1 MLKKAITIILALA
14 MMSGTSVF
22 ASNET
27 EESNNATQIE
37 QSSEVTAFESDISRA
52 VSLGI
57 INNENYNFNDDITR
71 EQFCNFVYNLV
82 NPIKELPIFKYERA
96 PFDDTNGNDKITV
109 LYSAKIVSGKG
120 DYIFSP
126 NDKLTREEAATILCR
141 AANYLD
147 IELPLAKV
155 DMSYADNSEISSWA
169 VSFVYSLKTLNILNN
184 TDENFNPKA
193 NITISQAVSA
203 LVRLYD
209 KNRQVIIRP
218 NLSRNIIL
226 ILHQITKYS
235 CLFYTN
241 PFFVFVLLL
250 QFFFACKKYIDALHK
265 AVLFLAH
272 VEFKEMGEHETKGE
286 FYEKRITT

>member
-22 ASNET
+22 AT

-37 QSSEVTAFESDISRA
+37 QNSEVTAFESDISRA

-57 INNENYNFNDDITR
+57 IDNKNYNFNDDITR

-169 VSFVYSLKTLNILNN
+169 VSSVYSLKTLNILNN
-184 TDENFNPKA
+184 TDKNFNPKA

-209 KNRQVIIRP
+209 KT
-218 NLSRNIIL
+218 S
-226 ILHQITKYS
+226 K
-235 CLFYTN
+235 
-241 PFFVFVLLL
+241 
-250 QFFFACKKYIDALHK
+250 
-265 AVLFLAH
+265 
-272 VEFKEMGEHETKGE
+272 
-286 FYEKRITT
+286 

>member
-37 QSSEVTAFESDISRA
+37 QNSEVTAFESDISRA

-57 INNENYNFNDDITR
+57 INNDDITR
-71 EQFCNFVYNLV
+71 EQFCNFVYNWV

-147 IELPLAKV
+147 IELPLVKV

-169 VSFVYSLKTLNILNN
+169 VSSVYSLKTLNILNN

-203 LVRLYD
+203 LVRL
-209 KNRQVIIRP
+209 
-218 NLSRNIIL
+218 S
-226 ILHQITKYS
+226 
-235 CLFYTN
+235 
-241 PFFVFVLLL
+241 
-250 QFFFACKKYIDALHK
+250 
-265 AVLFLAH
+265 
-272 VEFKEMGEHETKGE
+272 
-286 FYEKRITT
+286 

>member
-14 MMSGTSVF
+14 MMSVTSVF

-37 QSSEVTAFESDISRA
+37 QNSEVTAFESDISRA

-57 INNENYNFNDDITR
+57 IDNKNYNFNDDITR
-71 EQFCNFVYNLV
+71 EQFCNFVYNFV

-169 VSFVYSLKTLNILNN
+169 VSSVYSLKTLNILNN
-184 TDENFNPKA
+184 TDKNFNPKA

-209 KNRQVIIRP
+209 KT
-218 NLSRNIIL
+218 S
-226 ILHQITKYS
+226 K
-235 CLFYTN
+235 
-241 PFFVFVLLL
+241 
-250 QFFFACKKYIDALHK
+250 
-265 AVLFLAH
+265 
-272 VEFKEMGEHETKGE
+272 
-286 FYEKRITT
+286 

>member
-1 MLKKAITIILALA
+1 MLKKAITIILALT

-37 QSSEVTAFESDISRA
+37 QSSEVTAFESNISRA

-57 INNENYNFNDDITR
+57 INNENYTFNDDITR

-109 LYSAKIVSGKG
+109 LYSAKIVSGKD

-155 DMSYADNSEISSWA
+155 DMSYADNYTKSQ
-169 VSFVYSLKTLNILNN
+169 NILVYFIPILFSFLCYFY
-184 TDENFNPKA
+184 NFSLLAK
-193 NITISQAVSA
+193 NILT
-203 LVRLYD
+203 
-209 KNRQVIIRP
+209 
-218 NLSRNIIL
+218 
-226 ILHQITKYS
+226 HCTKPCYS
-235 CLFYTN
+235 
-241 PFFVFVLLL
+241 
-250 QFFFACKKYIDALHK
+250 
-265 AVLFLAH
+265 
-272 VEFKEMGEHETKGE
+272 
-286 FYEKRITT
+286 

>member
-14 MMSGTSVF
+14 MMSVTSVF

-37 QSSEVTAFESDISRA
+37 QNDEVTAFESDISRA

-57 INNENYNFNDDITR
+57 IDNKNYNFNDDITR

-184 TDENFNPKA
+184 TDKNFNPKA

-209 KNRQVIIRP
+209 KT
-218 NLSRNIIL
+218 S
-226 ILHQITKYS
+226 K
-235 CLFYTN
+235 
-241 PFFVFVLLL
+241 
-250 QFFFACKKYIDALHK
+250 
-265 AVLFLAH
+265 
-272 VEFKEMGEHETKGE
+272 
-286 FYEKRITT
+286 

>member
-37 QSSEVTAFESDISRA
+37 QNSEVTAFESDISRA

-82 NPIKELPIFKYERA
+82 NPIKELPIF
-96 PFDDTNGNDKITV
+96 NDKITV

-209 KNRQVIIRP
+209 K
-218 NLSRNIIL
+218 
-226 ILHQITKYS
+226 TDK
-235 CLFYTN
+235 
-241 PFFVFVLLL
+241 
-250 QFFFACKKYIDALHK
+250 
-265 AVLFLAH
+265 
-272 VEFKEMGEHETKGE
+272 
-286 FYEKRITT
+286 

>member
-96 PFDDTNGNDKITV
+96 PF
-109 LYSAKIVSGKG
+109 L
-120 DYIFSP
+120 
-126 NDKLTREEAATILCR
+126 
-141 AANYLD
+141 
-147 IELPLAKV
+147 
-155 DMSYADNSEISSWA
+155 
-169 VSFVYSLKTLNILNN
+169 SLIH
-184 TDENFNPKA
+184 
-193 NITISQAVSA
+193 I
-203 LVRLYD
+203 
-209 KNRQVIIRP
+209 
-218 NLSRNIIL
+218 
-226 ILHQITKYS
+226 
-235 CLFYTN
+235 
-241 PFFVFVLLL
+241 
-250 QFFFACKKYIDALHK
+250 
-265 AVLFLAH
+265 
-272 VEFKEMGEHETKGE
+272 
-286 FYEKRITT
+286 

>member
-1 MLKKAITIILALA
+1 MLKKAITIILALT

-37 QSSEVTAFESDISRA
+37 QSSEVTAFESNISRA

-109 LYSAKIVSGKG
+109 LYSAKIVSGKD

-169 VSFVYSLKTLNILNN
+169 VSSVYSLKTLNILNN
-184 TDENFNPKA
+184 TDENVNPKA

-209 KNRQVIIRP
+209 K
-218 NLSRNIIL
+218 
-226 ILHQITKYS
+226 TDK
-235 CLFYTN
+235 
-241 PFFVFVLLL
+241 
-250 QFFFACKKYIDALHK
+250 
-265 AVLFLAH
+265 
-272 VEFKEMGEHETKGE
+272 
-286 FYEKRITT
+286 

>member
-14 MMSGTSVF
+14 MMSVTSVF

-37 QSSEVTAFESDISRA
+37 QNDEVTAFESDISRA

-57 INNENYNFNDDITR
+57 IDNKNYNFNDDITR

-169 VSFVYSLKTLNILNN
+169 VSSVYSLKTLNILNN
-184 TDENFNPKA
+184 TDKNFNPKA

-203 LVRLYD
+203 LVGLYD
-209 KNRQVIIRP
+209 KT
-218 NLSRNIIL
+218 S
-226 ILHQITKYS
+226 K
-235 CLFYTN
+235 
-241 PFFVFVLLL
+241 
-250 QFFFACKKYIDALHK
+250 
-265 AVLFLAH
+265 
-272 VEFKEMGEHETKGE
+272 
-286 FYEKRITT
+286 

>member
-14 MMSGTSVF
+14 MMSVTSVF

-57 INNENYNFNDDITR
+57 IDNKNYNFNDDITR

-169 VSFVYSLKTLNILNN
+169 VSSVYSLKTLNILNN
-184 TDENFNPKA
+184 TDKNFNPKA

-209 KNRQVIIRP
+209 KT
-218 NLSRNIIL
+218 S
-226 ILHQITKYS
+226 K
-235 CLFYTN
+235 
-241 PFFVFVLLL
+241 
-250 QFFFACKKYIDALHK
+250 
-265 AVLFLAH
+265 
-272 VEFKEMGEHETKGE
+272 
-286 FYEKRITT
+286 

>member
-14 MMSGTSVF
+14 MMSVTSVF

-37 QSSEVTAFESDISRA
+37 QNDEVTAFESDISRA

-71 EQFCNFVYNLV
+71 EQFCNFVYNFV

-169 VSFVYSLKTLNILNN
+169 VSSVYSLKTLNILNN
-184 TDENFNPKA
+184 TDKNFNPKA

-209 KNRQVIIRP
+209 KT
-218 NLSRNIIL
+218 S
-226 ILHQITKYS
+226 K
-235 CLFYTN
+235 
-241 PFFVFVLLL
+241 
-250 QFFFACKKYIDALHK
+250 
-265 AVLFLAH
+265 
-272 VEFKEMGEHETKGE
+272 
-286 FYEKRITT
+286 

>member
-14 MMSGTSVF
+14 MMSGTYVF

-37 QSSEVTAFESDISRA
+37 QNGEVTAFESDISRA

-57 INNENYNFNDDITR
+57 IDNENYNFNDDITR

-141 AANYLD
+141 AANYLG

-169 VSFVYSLKTLNILNN
+169 VSSVYSLKTLNILNN
-184 TDENFNPKA
+184 TDKNFNPKA
-193 NITISQAVSA
+193 NIIISQAVSA

-209 KNRQVIIRP
+209 K
-218 NLSRNIIL
+218 
-226 ILHQITKYS
+226 TDK
-235 CLFYTN
+235 
-241 PFFVFVLLL
+241 
-250 QFFFACKKYIDALHK
+250 
-265 AVLFLAH
+265 
-272 VEFKEMGEHETKGE
+272 
-286 FYEKRITT
+286 

>member
-14 MMSGTSVF
+14 MMSVTSVF

-37 QSSEVTAFESDISRA
+37 QNSEVTAFESDISRA

-71 EQFCNFVYNLV
+71 EQFCNFVYNFV

-109 LYSAKIVSGKG
+109 LYSANIVSGKG

-169 VSFVYSLKTLNILNN
+169 VSSVYSLKTLNILNN
-184 TDENFNPKA
+184 TDKNFNPKA

-209 KNRQVIIRP
+209 KT
-218 NLSRNIIL
+218 S
-226 ILHQITKYS
+226 K
-235 CLFYTN
+235 
-241 PFFVFVLLL
+241 
-250 QFFFACKKYIDALHK
+250 
-265 AVLFLAH
+265 
-272 VEFKEMGEHETKGE
+272 
-286 FYEKRITT
+286 

>member
-14 MMSGTSVF
+14 MMSVTSVF

-37 QSSEVTAFESDISRA
+37 QNDEVTAFESDISRA

-71 EQFCNFVYNLV
+71 EQFCNFVYNWV

-169 VSFVYSLKTLNILNN
+169 VSSVYSLKTLNILNN
-184 TDENFNPKA
+184 TDKNFNPKA

-209 KNRQVIIRP
+209 KT
-218 NLSRNIIL
+218 S
-226 ILHQITKYS
+226 K
-235 CLFYTN
+235 
-241 PFFVFVLLL
+241 
-250 QFFFACKKYIDALHK
+250 
-265 AVLFLAH
+265 
-272 VEFKEMGEHETKGE
+272 
-286 FYEKRITT
+286 

>member
-14 MMSGTSVF
+14 MMSVTSVF

-37 QSSEVTAFESDISRA
+37 QNDEVTAFESDISRA

-57 INNENYNFNDDITR
+57 IDNKNYNFNDDITR

-155 DMSYADNSEISSWA
+155 DMSYDDNSEISSWA
-169 VSFVYSLKTLNILNN
+169 VSSVYSLKTLNILNN
-184 TDENFNPKA
+184 TDKNFNPKA

-209 KNRQVIIRP
+209 KT
-218 NLSRNIIL
+218 S
-226 ILHQITKYS
+226 K
-235 CLFYTN
+235 
-241 PFFVFVLLL
+241 
-250 QFFFACKKYIDALHK
+250 
-265 AVLFLAH
+265 
-272 VEFKEMGEHETKGE
+272 
-286 FYEKRITT
+286 

>member
-14 MMSGTSVF
+14 MMSVTSVF

-169 VSFVYSLKTLNILNN
+169 VSSVYSLKTLNILNN
-184 TDENFNPKA
+184 TDKNFNPKA

-203 LVRLYD
+203 LVRL
-209 KNRQVIIRP
+209 
-218 NLSRNIIL
+218 S
-226 ILHQITKYS
+226 
-235 CLFYTN
+235 
-241 PFFVFVLLL
+241 
-250 QFFFACKKYIDALHK
+250 
-265 AVLFLAH
+265 
-272 VEFKEMGEHETKGE
+272 
-286 FYEKRITT
+286 

>member
-14 MMSGTSVF
+14 MMSVTSVF

-37 QSSEVTAFESDISRA
+37 QNSEVTAFESDISRA

-57 INNENYNFNDDITR
+57 INNKNYNFNDDITR

-169 VSFVYSLKTLNILNN
+169 VSSVYSLKTLNILNN
-184 TDENFNPKA
+184 TDKNFNPKA

-209 KNRQVIIRP
+209 KT
-218 NLSRNIIL
+218 S
-226 ILHQITKYS
+226 K
-235 CLFYTN
+235 
-241 PFFVFVLLL
+241 
-250 QFFFACKKYIDALHK
+250 
-265 AVLFLAH
+265 
-272 VEFKEMGEHETKGE
+272 
-286 FYEKRITT
+286 

>member
-1 MLKKAITIILALA
+1 MLKKAITIILALT

-37 QSSEVTAFESDISRA
+37 QSSEVTAFESNISRA

-109 LYSAKIVSGKG
+109 LYSAKIVSGKD

-169 VSFVYSLKTLNILNN
+169 VSSVYSLKTLNILNN
-184 TDENFNPKA
+184 TDKNFNPKA

-209 KNRQVIIRP
+209 K
-218 NLSRNIIL
+218 
-226 ILHQITKYS
+226 TDK
-235 CLFYTN
+235 
-241 PFFVFVLLL
+241 
-250 QFFFACKKYIDALHK
+250 
-265 AVLFLAH
+265 
-272 VEFKEMGEHETKGE
+272 
-286 FYEKRITT
+286 

>member
-14 MMSGTSVF
+14 MMSVTSVF

-37 QSSEVTAFESDISRA
+37 QNDEVTAFESDISRA

-57 INNENYNFNDDITR
+57 IDNKNYNFNDDITR
-71 EQFCNFVYNLV
+71 EQFCNFVYNFV

-169 VSFVYSLKTLNILNN
+169 VSSVYSLKTLNILNN
-184 TDENFNPKA
+184 TDKNFNPKA

-209 KNRQVIIRP
+209 KT
-218 NLSRNIIL
+218 S
-226 ILHQITKYS
+226 K
-235 CLFYTN
+235 
-241 PFFVFVLLL
+241 
-250 QFFFACKKYIDALHK
+250 
-265 AVLFLAH
+265 
-272 VEFKEMGEHETKGE
+272 
-286 FYEKRITT
+286 

>member
-1 MLKKAITIILALA
+1 

-37 QSSEVTAFESDISRA
+37 QNSEVTAFESDISRA

-71 EQFCNFVYNLV
+71 EQFCNFVYNWV

-147 IELPLAKV
+147 IELPLVKV

-169 VSFVYSLKTLNILNN
+169 VSSVYSLKTLNILNN
-184 TDENFNPKA
+184 TDKNFNPKA

-209 KNRQVIIRP
+209 KT
-218 NLSRNIIL
+218 S
-226 ILHQITKYS
+226 K
-235 CLFYTN
+235 
-241 PFFVFVLLL
+241 
-250 QFFFACKKYIDALHK
+250 
-265 AVLFLAH
+265 
-272 VEFKEMGEHETKGE
+272 
-286 FYEKRITT
+286 

>member
-27 EESNNATQIE
+27 GESNNATQIE
-37 QSSEVTAFESDISRA
+37 QNGEVTAFESDISRA

-57 INNENYNFNDDITR
+57 IDNENYNFNDDITR

-155 DMSYADNSEISSWA
+155 DISYADNSEISSWA
-169 VSFVYSLKTLNILNN
+169 VSSVYSLKTLNILNN
-184 TDENFNPKA
+184 TDKNFNPKA

-209 KNRQVIIRP
+209 K
-218 NLSRNIIL
+218 
-226 ILHQITKYS
+226 TDK
-235 CLFYTN
+235 
-241 PFFVFVLLL
+241 
-250 QFFFACKKYIDALHK
+250 
-265 AVLFLAH
+265 
-272 VEFKEMGEHETKGE
+272 
-286 FYEKRITT
+286 

>member
-14 MMSGTSVF
+14 MMSVTSVF

-37 QSSEVTAFESDISRA
+37 QNDEVTAFESDISRA

-57 INNENYNFNDDITR
+57 IDNKNYNFNDDITR

-141 AANYLD
+141 TANYLD

-169 VSFVYSLKTLNILNN
+169 VSSVYSLKTLNILNN
-184 TDENFNPKA
+184 TDKNFNPKA

-203 LVRLYD
+203 LVRL
-209 KNRQVIIRP
+209 
-218 NLSRNIIL
+218 S
-226 ILHQITKYS
+226 
-235 CLFYTN
+235 
-241 PFFVFVLLL
+241 
-250 QFFFACKKYIDALHK
+250 
-265 AVLFLAH
+265 
-272 VEFKEMGEHETKGE
+272 
-286 FYEKRITT
+286 

>member
-1 MLKKAITIILALA
+1 MLKKAITIILALT

-37 QSSEVTAFESDISRA
+37 QSSEVTAFESNISRA

-169 VSFVYSLKTLNILNN
+169 VSSVYSLKTLNILNN
-184 TDENFNPKA
+184 TDKNFNPKA

-209 KNRQVIIRP
+209 KT
-218 NLSRNIIL
+218 S
-226 ILHQITKYS
+226 K
-235 CLFYTN
+235 
-241 PFFVFVLLL
+241 
-250 QFFFACKKYIDALHK
+250 
-265 AVLFLAH
+265 
-272 VEFKEMGEHETKGE
+272 
-286 FYEKRITT
+286 

>member
-14 MMSGTSVF
+14 MMSVTSVF

-37 QSSEVTAFESDISRA
+37 QSSEVTAFESNISRA

-169 VSFVYSLKTLNILNN
+169 VSSVYSLKTLNILNN
-184 TDENFNPKA
+184 TDKNFNPKA

-209 KNRQVIIRP
+209 KT
-218 NLSRNIIL
+218 S
-226 ILHQITKYS
+226 K
-235 CLFYTN
+235 
-241 PFFVFVLLL
+241 
-250 QFFFACKKYIDALHK
+250 
-265 AVLFLAH
+265 
-272 VEFKEMGEHETKGE
+272 
-286 FYEKRITT
+286 

>member
-14 MMSGTSVF
+14 MMSVTSVF

-37 QSSEVTAFESDISRA
+37 QNDEVTAFESDISRA

-57 INNENYNFNDDITR
+57 IDNKNYNFNDDITR

-169 VSFVYSLKTLNILNN
+169 VSSVYSLKTLNILNN
-184 TDENFNPKA
+184 TDKNFNPKA
-193 NITISQAVSA
+193 NIIISQAVSA

-209 KNRQVIIRP
+209 KT
-218 NLSRNIIL
+218 S
-226 ILHQITKYS
+226 K
-235 CLFYTN
+235 
-241 PFFVFVLLL
+241 
-250 QFFFACKKYIDALHK
+250 
-265 AVLFLAH
+265 
-272 VEFKEMGEHETKGE
+272 
-286 FYEKRITT
+286 

>member
-14 MMSGTSVF
+14 MMSVTSVF

-37 QSSEVTAFESDISRA
+37 QNDEVTAFESDISRA

-57 INNENYNFNDDITR
+57 IDNNNYNFNDDITR
-71 EQFCNFVYNLV
+71 EQFCNFVYNWV

-169 VSFVYSLKTLNILNN
+169 VSSVYSLKTLNILNN
-184 TDENFNPKA
+184 TDKNFNPKA

-209 KNRQVIIRP
+209 KT
-218 NLSRNIIL
+218 S
-226 ILHQITKYS
+226 K
-235 CLFYTN
+235 
-241 PFFVFVLLL
+241 
-250 QFFFACKKYIDALHK
+250 
-265 AVLFLAH
+265 
-272 VEFKEMGEHETKGE
+272 
-286 FYEKRITT
+286 

>member
-14 MMSGTSVF
+14 MMSVTSVF

-37 QSSEVTAFESDISRA
+37 QNDEVTAFESDISRA

-57 INNENYNFNDDITR
+57 IDNKNYNFNDDITR

-169 VSFVYSLKTLNILNN
+169 VPSVYSLKTLNILNN
-184 TDENFNPKA
+184 TDKNFNPKA

-209 KNRQVIIRP
+209 KT
-218 NLSRNIIL
+218 S
-226 ILHQITKYS
+226 K
-235 CLFYTN
+235 
-241 PFFVFVLLL
+241 
-250 QFFFACKKYIDALHK
+250 
-265 AVLFLAH
+265 
-272 VEFKEMGEHETKGE
+272 
-286 FYEKRITT
+286 

>member
-14 MMSGTSVF
+14 MMSVTSVF

-37 QSSEVTAFESDISRA
+37 QNSEVTAFESDISRA

-57 INNENYNFNDDITR
+57 IDNKNYNFNDDITR
-71 EQFCNFVYNLV
+71 EQFCNFVYNWV

-169 VSFVYSLKTLNILNN
+169 VSSVYGLKTLNILNN
-184 TDENFNPKA
+184 TDKNFNPKA

-209 KNRQVIIRP
+209 KT
-218 NLSRNIIL
+218 S
-226 ILHQITKYS
+226 K
-235 CLFYTN
+235 
-241 PFFVFVLLL
+241 
-250 QFFFACKKYIDALHK
+250 
-265 AVLFLAH
+265 
-272 VEFKEMGEHETKGE
+272 
-286 FYEKRITT
+286 

>member
-1 MLKKAITIILALA
+1 MQAMKQKKAT
-14 MMSGTSVF
+14 
-22 ASNET
+22 
-27 EESNNATQIE
+27 TQLKL
-37 QSSEVTAFESDISRA
+37 SKTDEVTAFESDISRA

-57 INNENYNFNDDITR
+57 IDNKNYNFNDDITR

-169 VSFVYSLKTLNILNN
+169 VSSVYSLKTLNILNN
-184 TDENFNPKA
+184 TDKNFNPKA

-209 KNRQVIIRP
+209 IVRLSNINRLNIR
-218 NLSRNIIL
+218 
-226 ILHQITKYS
+226 T
-235 CLFYTN
+235 
-241 PFFVFVLLL
+241 
-250 QFFFACKKYIDALHK
+250 
-265 AVLFLAH
+265 
-272 VEFKEMGEHETKGE
+272 
-286 FYEKRITT
+286 

>member
-14 MMSGTSVF
+14 MMSVTSVF

-37 QSSEVTAFESDISRA
+37 QNDEVTAFESDISRA

-57 INNENYNFNDDITR
+57 IDNKNYNFNDGITR

-169 VSFVYSLKTLNILNN
+169 VSSVYSLKTLNILNN
-184 TDENFNPKA
+184 TDKNFNPKA

-209 KNRQVIIRP
+209 KT
-218 NLSRNIIL
+218 S
-226 ILHQITKYS
+226 K
-235 CLFYTN
+235 
-241 PFFVFVLLL
+241 
-250 QFFFACKKYIDALHK
+250 
-265 AVLFLAH
+265 
-272 VEFKEMGEHETKGE
+272 
-286 FYEKRITT
+286 

>member
-1 MLKKAITIILALA
+1 MLKKAITIILALT

-37 QSSEVTAFESDISRA
+37 QSSEVTAFESNISRA

-109 LYSAKIVSGKG
+109 LYSAKIVSGKD

-169 VSFVYSLKTLNILNN
+169 VSSVYSLKTLNILNN

-193 NITISQAVSA
+193 NITDRKSV
-203 LVRLYD
+203 V
-209 KNRQVIIRP
+209 
-218 NLSRNIIL
+218 
-226 ILHQITKYS
+226 
-235 CLFYTN
+235 
-241 PFFVFVLLL
+241 
-250 QFFFACKKYIDALHK
+250 
-265 AVLFLAH
+265 
-272 VEFKEMGEHETKGE
+272 
-286 FYEKRITT
+286 

>member
-14 MMSGTSVF
+14 MMSVTSVF

-37 QSSEVTAFESDISRA
+37 QNSEVTAFESDISRA

-57 INNENYNFNDDITR
+57 IDNKNYNFNDDITR

-147 IELPLAKV
+147 IELPLVKV

-169 VSFVYSLKTLNILNN
+169 VSSVYSLKTLNILNN
-184 TDENFNPKA
+184 TDKNFNPKA

-209 KNRQVIIRP
+209 KT
-218 NLSRNIIL
+218 S
-226 ILHQITKYS
+226 K
-235 CLFYTN
+235 
-241 PFFVFVLLL
+241 
-250 QFFFACKKYIDALHK
+250 
-265 AVLFLAH
+265 
-272 VEFKEMGEHETKGE
+272 
-286 FYEKRITT
+286 

>member
-1 MLKKAITIILALA
+1 MLKKAITIILALT

-37 QSSEVTAFESDISRA
+37 QSGEVTAFESNISRA

-109 LYSAKIVSGKG
+109 LYSAKIVSGKD

-169 VSFVYSLKTLNILNN
+169 VSSVYSLKTLNILNN
-184 TDENFNPKA
+184 TDKNFNPKA

-203 LVRLYD
+203 LVRL
-209 KNRQVIIRP
+209 
-218 NLSRNIIL
+218 S
-226 ILHQITKYS
+226 
-235 CLFYTN
+235 
-241 PFFVFVLLL
+241 
-250 QFFFACKKYIDALHK
+250 
-265 AVLFLAH
+265 
-272 VEFKEMGEHETKGE
+272 
-286 FYEKRITT
+286 

>member
-14 MMSGTSVF
+14 MMSVTSVF

-37 QSSEVTAFESDISRA
+37 QNDEVTAFESDISRA

-57 INNENYNFNDDITR
+57 IDNKNYNFNDDITR
-71 EQFCNFVYNLV
+71 EQFCNFVYNWV

-147 IELPLAKV
+147 IELPLVKV

-169 VSFVYSLKTLNILNN
+169 VSSVYSLKTLNILNN
-184 TDENFNPKA
+184 TDKNFNPKA

-203 LVRLYD
+203 LVRL
-209 KNRQVIIRP
+209 
-218 NLSRNIIL
+218 S
-226 ILHQITKYS
+226 
-235 CLFYTN
+235 
-241 PFFVFVLLL
+241 
-250 QFFFACKKYIDALHK
+250 
-265 AVLFLAH
+265 
-272 VEFKEMGEHETKGE
+272 
-286 FYEKRITT
+286 